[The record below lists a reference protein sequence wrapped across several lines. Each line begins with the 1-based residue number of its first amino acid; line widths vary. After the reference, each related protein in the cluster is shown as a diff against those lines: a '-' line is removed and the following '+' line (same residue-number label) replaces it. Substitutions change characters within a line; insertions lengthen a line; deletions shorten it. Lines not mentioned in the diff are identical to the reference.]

1 MKKRWKLWGLYFCNN
16 AFVFYFEFFLCSEL
30 CYLRLCFDK
39 NLDFMQLSR
48 ESTERM
54 RMNFVK
60 LAHSQSGTP
69 CALCGF

>member
-1 MKKRWKLWGLYFCNN
+1 MEALGFISVIMPLCLTLNF
-16 AFVFYFEFFLCSEL
+16 FVCSEL
-30 CYLRLCFDK
+30 CYLRLCFGK

-54 RMNFVK
+54 RTNFVK